1 MLELSVLDNLPDISL
16 FDEEEITVESL
27 IDEAVEDFEE
37 RYKEITGEEI
47 TLYPADEYKILLQV
61 AAGKVFQILDIANER
76 FKRNFIKYMTK
87 EDLKNWGANFGYLND
102 GTEYARTV
110 LCFYAS
116 KLQDSA
122 ISIPKGTRATAG
134 DNVFFETEEY
144 AEIVPGETCVE
155 VHAVC
160 TVKGA
165 IGNGYTIGQINT
177 IVDPIN
183 LISKVENVTIS
194 DSGHDEW
201 TEEELRYE
209 VLNYPALYSTAGPE
223 DGYIAL
229 AKSYSPKIIDAKV
242 ITSEDAEVHVYI
254 LLENGE
260 IPDETYCQNVQAYM
274 REQKISPGTDR
285 IIVKAPEIVEYTID
299 ATYYISEEN
308 RDVAGMIQSEVEDAA
323 NVFVRNL
330 SGTLGKDINPDDF
343 IAYAKAVGVRR
354 IVINSPQYA
363 TVGDYEVAKLQGDI
377 NLKYG
382 GMEDE

>member
-330 SGTLGKDINPDDF
+330 SGTLGKDINPEDF